1 MHLDLTY
8 PESTALKLIN
18 FGQMLGHEVCKLLKN
33 EDVFSKLDNI
43 LGIEENPIQEVD
55 S

>member
-8 PESTALKLIN
+8 PGSTALKLIK
-18 FGQMLGHEVCKLLKN
+18 FGQMLGRDVFKVLKN
-33 EDVFSKLDNI
+33 EDIFSKLDNI
-43 LGIEENPIQEVD
+43 LGVEENPIQEVD